1 VSNIRKSIQDSDQL
15 DILSAIW
22 IMSCN
27 DENPTI
33 TFKGIEYRL
42 GLPESYDVYSLVK
55 SRGELFRLGIPQRR
69 LAKWKQDMLN
79 GSQLPSWVRAIEN
92 DIDRT
97 AAIENISSDDV
108 FRNQFRAGFESPR
121 APIEIIEWGL
131 EHIDRLRR
139 VSAEVREEKIKRL
152 TGIWIPILSTIIA
165 LVAVLSGAYLQLQTL
180 SLQKYIQ
187 DSSLAEQRSL
197 KYYEVELKLRQ
208 EGYSAFMQHLN
219 SAIENAST
227 KNSYSLGVSL
237 HEIESTYYNIE
248 PFLVKS
254 EMDQRALLWNKYQE
268 FATTASALTEQ
279 PVGTPKHAEL
289 ETLIQAQKDY
299 FRSELYKILFR
310 SQ

>member
-1 VSNIRKSIQDSDQL
+1 MSNIRKPIQNSDQL

-33 TFKGIEYRL
+33 TFKGIKYRL

-69 LAKWKQDMLN
+69 LVKWKQDMLN
-79 GSQLPSWVRAIEN
+79 GSHLPSWVRDIEN

-97 AAIENISSDDV
+97 AVIGNISTDDV

-121 APIEIIEWGL
+121 APIEIIDWGL
-131 EHIDRLRR
+131 EHIERLRR
-139 VSAEVREEKIKRL
+139 VNAEVSEEKIKRL
-152 TGIWIPILSTIIA
+152 TGIWIPILSTFIA
-165 LVAVLSGAYLQLQTL
+165 LAAVLSGAYLQLQTL

-208 EGYSAFMQHLN
+208 EGYSAFMQHIN
-219 SAIENAST
+219 SAIENASA

-237 HEIESTYYNIE
+237 HELESTYYDIE

-254 EMDQRALLWNKYQE
+254 EIDQRALLWSKYQE
-268 FATTASALTEQ
+268 FAIAASELTEQ

-289 ETLIQAQKDY
+289 EVLIQAQKDY
-299 FRSELYKILFR
+299 FHSELYKILFR
-310 SQ
+310 S